1 MRGRKLRRQLLPD
14 GRLGEDETRHVTSD
28 PGMIAAGPHTV
39 LDAPPVSV
47 RVSALDGE
55 AAGVVDLL
63 SRVMRAGPSKAGG
76 VEVYV
81 HASRNPPAIGDSLD
95 SWRSYVVRE
104 RVVIRESPSRETYL
118 CGVPG
123 YPDAY
128 PSPQLRW
135 HLASFVA
142 CGVLSLLAHRLL
154 LIHAALVTQ
163 GDEGYVLAGESGAG
177 KSTAAARLPPPWRAP
192 ADDLLAAVMTPGGYA
207 LVPLPT
213 WSVFDRDAG
222 GDYAVETG
230 RPFPL
235 AGLRFLEQS
244 GHDGAAPLA
253 PTPAVQRLVENVLP
267 VYGHYW
273 SGLSPRDLVRL
284 RGEVFAHARRITAA
298 ASCGVLGVSRTGRF
312 WECLRDG

>member
-1 MRGRKLRRQLLPD
+1 
-14 GRLGEDETRHVTSD
+14 
-28 PGMIAAGPHTV
+28 MIAAGPHTV

-104 RVVIRESPSRETYL
+104 RVIIRESPSRETYL

-128 PSPQLRW
+128 PSEQLQW
-135 HLASFVA
+135 HLASFVMG
-142 CGVLSLLAHRLL
+142 GVLSLLPDRLL
-154 LIHAALVTQ
+154 LVHAALVAQ

-177 KSTAAARLPPPWRAP
+177 KSTAAARVPPPWRAP
-192 ADDLLAAVMTPGGYA
+192 ADDLLAAVATPGGCA

-213 WSVFDRDAG
+213 WSVFDRDPGA
-222 GDYAVETG
+222 DYAVETG
-230 RPFPL
+230 RPLSL

-244 GHDGAAPLA
+244 SRDGAAPLA
-253 PTPAVQRLVENVLP
+253 PTPAVLRLIANVLP
-267 VYGHYW
+267 VYRHDW

-298 ASCGVLGVSRTGRF
+298 APCGVLGVSRTGRF
-312 WECLRDG
+312 WECLRAA